1 MHSEI
6 QTARQRKTIT
16 VEDIDKQKAAVM
28 KDIVM
33 FETQYCY
40 DGELARWS
48 NIQLYNAYN
57 NPTFLPYK
65 ITGRATF
72 HTGYHLT
79 NTTLSTMIYFLF
91 KKMTFESWGKEE
103 AKEGNEIA
111 ITMGFRTINV
121 PAVDNTFLFQKNEF
135 AERRRANF
143 DEMPKQMAENINEW
157 EWDNRAW
164 WESYAPEPK
173 EDDYDD
179 YDEDENAFPPK
190 DRDGDYQTEVEFPL
204 TIFAPAK
211 LEKIHKQQYYSPS
224 SSSSSAAVVQTPQK
238 CKKCGS
244 GELQRGASGSGE
256 QLNICRICGDT
267 TIIKGGKR
275 KKTKRRKK
283 RRKKTHKKK
292 KNEEKQKEVESLVK
306 RENLV
311 AEKENK

>member
-1 MHSEI
+1 MNGSG
-6 QTARQRKTIT
+6 TI
-16 VEDIDKQKAAVM
+16 VL
-28 KDIVM
+28 
-33 FETQYCY
+33 
-40 DGELARWS
+40 G
-48 NIQLYNAYN
+48 
-57 NPTFLPYK
+57 
-65 ITGRATF
+65 
-72 HTGYHLT
+72 
-79 NTTLSTMIYFLF
+79 
-91 KKMTFESWGKEE
+91 GKV
-103 AKEGNEIA
+103 I
-111 ITMGFRTINV
+111 
-121 PAVDNTFLFQKNEF
+121 
-135 AERRRANF
+135 
-143 DEMPKQMAENINEW
+143 
-157 EWDNRAW
+157 
-164 WESYAPEPK
+164 APEPK

-224 SSSSSAAVVQTPQK
+224 SSSSSSAAVVQTPQK

-267 TIIKGGKR
+267 TIIKGGK
-275 KKTKRRKK
+275 KKKQKDEKKEEKK
-283 RRKKTHKKK
+283 RIKR